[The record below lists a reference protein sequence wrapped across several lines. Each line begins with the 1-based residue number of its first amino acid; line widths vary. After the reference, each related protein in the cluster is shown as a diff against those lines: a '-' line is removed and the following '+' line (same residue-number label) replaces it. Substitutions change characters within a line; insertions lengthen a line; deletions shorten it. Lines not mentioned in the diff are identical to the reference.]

1 MTAKTVKLQQELRLK
16 QPLASDNHEALLNLV
31 RTSSMLLKLSD
42 RFFSQFGLTDAQFNI
57 LMILN
62 DYGGEGMS
70 QQELSERLIVTKSNM
85 VGLIDRLEKTGH
97 VKRRSHPTDRRSYQV
112 MLTAKGGEMVEK
124 VKKSYFREVDR
135 MMGVLTDSQKRSL
148 ILSMEK
154 LRQYLKERQA

>member
-1 MTAKTVKLQQELRLK
+1 MRAKTVKLQQELRLK

-70 QQELSERLIVTKSNM
+70 QQGLSEHLIVTKSNM
-85 VGLIDRLEKTGH
+85 VGLVDRLEKTGY
-97 VKRRSHPTDRRSYQV
+97 VKRKSHPTDRRSYQV
-112 MLTAKGGEMVEK
+112 MLTSEGREMVEK
-124 VKKSYFREVDR
+124 IKKSYFREVDR
-135 MMGVLTDSQKRSL
+135 MMRVLTDSQKRSL

-154 LRQYLKERQA
+154 LRQYLNERQA

>member
-1 MTAKTVKLQQELRLK
+1 MTARTVKLQQELRLK

-70 QQELSERLIVTKSNM
+70 QQDLSEHLIVTKSNM
-85 VGLIDRLEKTGH
+85 VGLVDRLEKTGH
-97 VKRRSHPTDRRSYQV
+97 VRRKSHPTDRRSYQV
-112 MLTAKGGEMVEK
+112 MLTAKGREVVEK
-124 VKKSYFREVDR
+124 IKKSYFREVDR
-135 MMGVLTDSQKRSL
+135 MMSVLTDSQKRSL

-154 LRQYLKERQA
+154 LRQYLNERQA

>member
-1 MTAKTVKLQQELRLK
+1 MRAKTVKLQHELRLK

-70 QQELSERLIVTKSNM
+70 QQGLSEHLIVTKSNM
-85 VGLIDRLEKTGH
+85 VGLVDRLEKTGY
-97 VKRRSHPTDRRSYQV
+97 VKRKSHPTDRRSYQV
-112 MLTAKGGEMVEK
+112 MLTPKGREMVEK
-124 VKKSYFREVDR
+124 IKKSYFREVDR
-135 MMGVLTDSQKRSL
+135 MMRVLTDSQKRSL

-154 LRQYLKERQA
+154 LRQYLNERQA